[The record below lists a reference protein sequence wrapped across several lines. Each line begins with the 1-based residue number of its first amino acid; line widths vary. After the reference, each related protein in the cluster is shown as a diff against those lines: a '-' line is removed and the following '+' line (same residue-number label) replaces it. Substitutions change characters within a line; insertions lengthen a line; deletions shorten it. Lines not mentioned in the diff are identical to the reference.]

1 MRRAIK
7 GLTLAWIGGSTYVL
21 LELIF
26 RGYSHFSMFLLGGV
40 MFLLIGGMNNWLP
53 WSMSLVRQCFLGML
67 AITAAEFVS
76 GCVLNLWLGLAIW
89 DYSNM
94 PYNLLGQICLP
105 FMGVWFLLSGVA
117 IILDDWLRYWMFGE
131 ERPKYKII

>member
-1 MRRAIK
+1 MRRVIK
-7 GLTLAWIGGSTYVL
+7 GLILTWIGGSTYVL

-53 WSMSLVRQCFLGML
+53 WSMSLVWQCFLGML
-67 AITAAEFVS
+67 ANTAAEFIS

-94 PYNLLGQICLP
+94 PYNLLGQVCLP